1 MKRSFLL
8 ALLFVAGAVT
18 AQTYTPAAANL
29 KARQQFQDMKFGMFI
44 HWGIASVL
52 GDDMWAMEEKKI
64 TKKDYMRLIRVF
76 DPKDFDAAQWVS
88 TAKKAGAK
96 YIVFITKHHDGF
108 ANWDTKYSDWKITN
122 TSFRKDALKLLSAEC
137 KKQGMKLGLYYSTL
151 DWNRE
156 DYPRE
161 TGRTG
166 QHTGRTGKGDSK
178 SYLKYVRN
186 QLTELLT
193 NYGEITCIWFDGHWD
208 QTNPEGAADRTARID
223 WEYDSIYGLIHK
235 LQPACLVGN
244 NHHLSPISGEDFQMF
259 EQDLPGNNTSG
270 LNFQSASALPLE
282 SCITLNDSWGFRI
295 NDRKYKTTSEAVRL
309 LTNAAGRNS
318 NLLLNVG
325 PMANGQIPPESVAI
339 MDSIGQWTKTYGKSI
354 YGTRGGPMAPQPW
367 GVTTQDEKHVYL
379 HVFSKPAE
387 VIRIEGAYS
396 NIHAAEAKSNQVYT
410 ATATATEAKLD
421 LSALKI
427 DGPETIIILDK
438 K

>member
-8 ALLFVAGAVT
+8 VFLIIAGMAS
-18 AQTYTPAAANL
+18 AQTYTPTAANL
-29 KARQQFQDMKFGMFI
+29 KARKEFQDMKFGMFI

-64 TKKDYMRLIRVF
+64 HKQDYMRLIRVF
-76 DPKDFDAAQWVS
+76 DPKDFNAEQWVS

-122 TSFRKDALKLLSAEC
+122 TAFKKDALKLLAAEC

-166 QHTGRTGKGDSK
+166 QNTGRTGKGDPK
-178 SYLKYVRN
+178 SYLQYVRN

-235 LQPACLVGN
+235 LQPACMVGN
-244 NHHLSPISGEDFQMF
+244 NHHLSPITGEDFQMF

-295 NDRKYKTTSEAVRL
+295 NDRHYKSTKEAIHL
-309 LTNAAGRNS
+309 LTNAAGRSS

-325 PMANGQIPPESVAI
+325 PMANGLIPPESVNI
-339 MDSIGQWTKTYGKSI
+339 MDSIGQWMKLYGKTI
-354 YGTRGGPMAPQPW
+354 YGTRGGPMAPRSW
-367 GVTTQDEKHVYL
+367 GVTTQDDKHVYL
-379 HVFSKPAE
+379 HLYKAPSETV
-387 VIRIEGAYS
+387 RIDGTYS
-396 NIHAAEAKSNQVYT
+396 NIRFGNLENKKALVVTTTPT
-410 ATATATEAKLD
+410 AVELNLADVPIE
-421 LSALKI
+421 
-427 DGPETIIILDK
+427 GPETILVLDK